1 MARQEDNGLIFVGQT
16 FIRNRNIADSGF
28 VDVGNVTSLALKSES
43 ETKTRVSKQRNSV
56 GQALDSVVTPQPTTV
71 TLKSDTFDRQN
82 LALALMGQDSVFTQ
96 TAETITD
103 HLVTIGKKGQ
113 WYSLG
118 KTAIEE
124 VTVKNS
130 SDANVDAAAY
140 QINADLG
147 MIMILE
153 SSSTIMEGSEIKVS
167 FKTQA
172 KQGFKIDAG
181 TVASWDLEV
190 RVVGENRVTG
200 KTGILHIPH
209 MSVGADSEIDW
220 FSDEFAES
228 SFSGNVIKSGSNAPY
243 SFTETN

>member
-16 FIRNRNIADSGF
+16 LIRNRNIADSGF

-82 LALALMGQDSVFTQ
+82 LALALMGQDSVFNQ
-96 TAETITD
+96 AAETITD
-103 HLVTIGKKGQ
+103 QVVTIGKQGQ
-113 WYSLG
+113 WYPLG
-118 KTAIEE
+118 KMGIEN
-124 VTVKNS
+124 VTVKK
-130 SDANVDAAAY
+130 DVDVDVDATAY
-140 QINADLG
+140 QINEELG
-147 MIMILE
+147 MIMIV
-153 SSSTIMEGSEIKVS
+153 EGSTTVPVNTAIKVS
-167 FKTQA
+167 FKTKA
-172 KQGFKIDAG
+172 KTGFKVDAG
-181 TVASWDLEV
+181 TIAAWDLEV